1 MGFYFIVLIVLIGT
15 VGVLL
20 SKSPSNQ
27 PIYSDIVRLFEEEK
41 VKEFV
46 IDDSVLTAT
55 LYDGSTVVYSIPYL
69 DLFFDELGDLISAQR
84 QSGVIQ
90 HEEIKRPASL
100 PWWAGMVPYVI
111 LIVIFGVFW
120 YFMMNKAD
128 GGARGAM
135 NFGKSKARLGTPVP
149 KKVRFN

>member
-41 VKEFV
+41 VKKFV

-69 DLFFDELGDLISAQR
+69 DLFFDELGDLISAQGYEFR
-84 QSGVIQ
+84 QV
-90 HEEIKRPASL
+90 E
-100 PWWAGMVPYVI
+100 
-111 LIVIFGVFW
+111 
-120 YFMMNKAD
+120 
-128 GGARGAM
+128 GAPCHRRREKG
-135 NFGKSKARLGTPVP
+135 LL
-149 KKVRFN
+149 